1 MMNQGIMQAINKLK
15 AIRNPQQ
22 AAMQSLQ
29 NDARQGNQKT
39 TNTFIPCFPKWKNWK
54 RKSTRNLRLRLM
66 QEQKLVKISPSLV

>member
-29 NDARQGNQKT
+29 NAASQGNQMAISILQNIQSGNMAGVEKT
-39 TNTFIPCFPKWKNWK
+39 LNNFMGENG
-54 RKSTRNLRLRLM
+54 
-66 QEQKLVKISPSLV
+66 ISMNDINQMFR